1 MTQSNTKDRGKATE
15 KEVERFLQAQSNR
28 FAAFNY
34 ERLPDARAA
43 GGRFKAM
50 VADFDLARPGLNAF
64 LEAKETEHDYRLQA
78 ARVTQLP
85 RLRKWALSGRDFA
98 VVVFHSKIQKWRL
111 VPQSFLGLEGTP
123 TSWDLRSLPLFNS
136 AEEALRSTGWFYE

>member
-15 KEVERFLQAQSNR
+15 KEVEQFLQAQSNR

-50 VADFDLARPGLNAF
+50 VADFDLAGPGLSAF
-64 LEAKETEHDYRLQA
+64 LEVKETEHDYRLQA
-78 ARVTQLP
+78 ARVKQLP

-98 VVVFHSKIQKWRL
+98 VIVFHSKIQKWRL
-111 VPQSFLGLEGTP
+111 VPSGFFGLEGTP
-123 TSWDLRSLPLFNS
+123 TSWDLRPLPTFDT
-136 AEEALRSTGWFYE
+136 AEGALRSTGWFYG